1 MSPSQPTVRSALA
14 SLVLLGLA
22 AASTQALAA
31 KGDTEKCAGIVK
43 AGANDCG
50 TSKSSC
56 AGTAQ
61 VDRDPEAW
69 VLLPKGT
76 CAKIAGGV
84 VTDKPEN
91 VHGGATAL
99 KKKS

>member
-1 MSPSQPTVRSALA
+1 MSHSQDLVRGAFASLLLVGLA
-14 SLVLLGLA
+14 S
-22 AASTQALAA
+22 ASSQAFAA

-56 AGTAQ
+56 AGTAK

-69 VLLPKGT
+69 VLVPKGT
-76 CAKIAGGV
+76 CSKIAGGV

-91 VHGGATAL
+91 VHGGADAL